1 VQNYLSHAFFNELV
15 IQWSGKQS
23 KTHAVKKQH
32 ADWKENLPEQKQK
45 FRPVN
50 SNLCFMLHKIM
61 WIQLRQL
68 CSCYG
73 CGHAIQKN
81 LRFTFTIGL
90 PSTCRACLCI
100 FCRKIRC
107 LSIGIWWTLH
117 CAISYKWLSYSV
129 CRKQK
134 TAKLL
139 ENTSLLI
146 HLPQMVWNWDPIYKI
161 SYNNLTIMPKLR
173 STYDGRLIY
182 KTSYEE
188 HKAFLRYDSLAKS

>member
-1 VQNYLSHAFFNELV
+1 MQNYLSHAFFNELV

-23 KTHAVKKQH
+23 KTRCKKTACWLKGKSPRTKAKIQTNKFKFVLHVAQNNVNTTKTAVFVL
-32 ADWKENLPEQKQK
+32 WLWP
-45 FRPVN
+45 
-50 SNLCFMLHKIM
+50 
-61 WIQLRQL
+61 
-68 CSCYG
+68 CYT
-73 CGHAIQKN
+73 KN
-81 LRFTFTIGL
+81 LWFTFTIGL

-139 ENTSLLI
+139 ENTSRLI
-146 HLPQMVWNWDPIYKI
+146 HLPQMVWNWDTIYKI
-161 SYNNLTIMPKLR
+161 SYDNLTIMPKLR
-173 STYDGRLIY
+173 STYNGRLIY